1 MADAARLRRGQV
13 PGHLRHHLA
22 KFIRLVARAAQNR
35 RHHLVRQKVVEHRPG
50 AVAFGAPEPTRASE
64 PFRAYRPPARA
75 THDAAAL
82 LESSTPDRD
91 PEPKR
96 PQPP

>member
-1 MADAARLRRGQV
+1 MRSRLRRDQV
-13 PGHLRHHLA
+13 PGHLRRHHLA

-35 RHHLVRQKVVEHRPG
+35 HHHLLRQKVVGRRPE
-50 AVAFGAPEPTRASE
+50 AVAFGAPELMRAGE

-75 THDAAAL
+75 TDDAAVL

-91 PEPKR
+91 PEPK
-96 PQPP
+96 